1 MCPQPLLRCSVVRN
15 FEVVLHKVLTDAFLR
30 LVKPPAAGRHEFRDA
45 GCRGLVL
52 RITAGGVKSWSF
64 RFRDAAG
71 KQSRAT
77 IGEYP
82 TVGLKRA
89 RSRADA
95 MRRLVSEGGNPVE
108 QKRAERAG
116 GAAKTFGALAERYLA
131 EHSRRHKRSHKADE
145 RNLRKHVLPQWRGRA
160 FAGIKRA
167 DVIELVERLI
177 SAGKPT
183 LANRVQ
189 SLVSAIFTFAMDA
202 ALVEGNPCHRLRKRG
217 LERVGRRVLS
227 DAEIRLFWK
236 DIVEPSRARR
246 VGLGL
251 RLALLTGARVGE
263 IAGISRA
270 ELDHLADP
278 VRATWIIP
286 GARTKNTRD
295 HLIPLSPLARDTV
308 LDLLAT
314 IEQSEQFLFPTRSR
328 QRSGPMRGNTLTQAM
343 DYFGERL
350 AGNADAIRAW
360 KADRPTPH
368 DLRRTAGTRLAELR
382 IPKEIRDRVL
392 NHIASDVDSKHY
404 NLHDYAD
411 EKRDALNRWATLVE
425 GIVTGSDGKVVPIAP
440 RHLRGRR
447 RR

>member
-1 MCPQPLLRCSVVRN
+1 
-15 FEVVLHKVLTDAFLR
+15 
-30 LVKPPAAGRHEFRDA
+30 
-45 GCRGLVL
+45 VL

-64 RFRDAAG
+64 RFRDTAG

-82 TVGLKRA
+82 TVGLKGA

-108 QKRAERAG
+108 LKRAERAG

-131 EHSRRHKRSHKADE
+131 EHSRRRKRSHKADE
-145 RNLRKHVLPQWRGRA
+145 RNLRKHVLPHWRGLA

-177 SAGKPT
+177 SKGKPT

-189 SLVSAIFTFAMDA
+189 SLVSSVFTFAMDA
-202 ALVEGNPCHRLRKRG
+202 ALVESNPCHRLRKRG

-227 DAEIRLFWK
+227 DAEIRLFWR

-263 IAGISRA
+263 IAGMSRA
-270 ELDHLADP
+270 ELEHLADP
-278 VRATWIIP
+278 AKAAWIIP
-286 GARTKNTRD
+286 GARTKNASD
-295 HLIPLSPLARDTV
+295 HLIPLSSLARATV

-328 QRSGPMRGNTLTQAM
+328 RRWGPVRGNTLTQAM

-350 AGNADAIRAW
+350 AGNIDAIRTW

-368 DLRRTAGTRLAELR
+368 DLRRTTGTRLAELR

-392 NHIASDVDSKHY
+392 NHKCKRCWHQTLQPARLCSRKTRCHEPVD
-404 NLHDYAD
+404 
-411 EKRDALNRWATLVE
+411 
-425 GIVTGSDGKVVPIAP
+425 GSDRGHCHRLGDEH
-440 RHLRGRR
+440 RHFRGRGAA
-447 RR
+447 